1 MDNYNDFMFFHVMF
15 FAPFGMVYSV
25 VLKRKDGSP
34 PTHRKKKRAAFKLIL
49 SFPFFYLCNMFTLNP
64 LMKYPTHTHT
74 HTLMQKQKDDS
85 ILSWCLICYRYYYF
99 DRGRGL
105 EVCLLDHKYVYGL

>member
-1 MDNYNDFMFFHVMF
+1 
-15 FAPFGMVYSV
+15 
-25 VLKRKDGSP
+25 
-34 PTHRKKKRAAFKLIL
+34 
-49 SFPFFYLCNMFTLNP
+49 
-64 LMKYPTHTHT
+64 MKYPTHTHT

-105 EVCLLDHKYVYGL
+105 EVCLLDHKYVYGLWLEIIIINNNKKGEEEARSVKEPQWH